1 MAEKENEIINPD
13 ENAEIPPFQEV
24 SKGVVETPKPEPV
37 ESKPSE
43 GKGGLPPL
51 ARQALRGLLG
61 ILIIFLLGF
70 LAAMITLY
78 SPNQN
83 ELQKVKTELQQAKE
97 KMTSLETGLTKQ
109 ATESS
114 TKQKDLASAQEQINT
129 LKGKLDKSAF
139 HVKLL
144 RVLTE
149 IHQAHLAL
157 ANEDVPFAQLYLK
170 ETPKALEE
178 LGILLGGEYKDLA
191 KDLQSRLQQA
201 LGEMDKDLFAAKSD
215 LSVIEEKLLRLES
228 TLFPPK

>member
-1 MAEKENEIINPD
+1 MAEKENEVINHD
-13 ENAEIPPFQEV
+13 ENVEPPPTQEV
-24 SKGVVETPKPEPV
+24 AMGAAETPKPQPTV
-37 ESKPSE
+37 TKPTE
-43 GKGGLPPL
+43 QKAGLPPL
-51 ARQALRGLLG
+51 ARQALRALLG

-78 SPNQN
+78 SPVQN
-83 ELQKVKTELQQAKE
+83 ELQKAKTDLQQAKE
-97 KMTSLETGLTKQ
+97 KMTSLESDLTKQ

-114 TKQKDLASAQEQINT
+114 TKQKDLTSVQEQINT
-129 LKGKLDKSAF
+129 LQGELDKSAL

-157 ANEDVPFAQLYLK
+157 ANEDITFAQLYLK

-178 LGILLGGEYKDLA
+178 LGTLLGDEYKDLA

>member
-1 MAEKENEIINPD
+1 MGA
-13 ENAEIPPFQEV
+13 A
-24 SKGVVETPKPEPV
+24 ETPKPQPTGT
-37 ESKPSE
+37 KPTE
-43 GKGGLPPL
+43 QKAGLPPL
-51 ARQALRGLLG
+51 ARQALRALLG

-78 SPNQN
+78 SPVQN
-83 ELQKVKTELQQAKE
+83 ELQKAKTDLQQAKE
-97 KMTSLETGLTKQ
+97 KMTSLESDLTKQ

-114 TKQKDLASAQEQINT
+114 TKQKDLTSVQEQINT
-129 LKGKLDKSAF
+129 LQGELDKSAL

-157 ANEDVPFAQLYLK
+157 ANEDITFAQLYLK

-178 LGILLGGEYKDLA
+178 LGTLLGDEYKDLA
-191 KDLQSRLQQA
+191 KDLQSRLQQT
-201 LGEMDKDLFAAKSD
+201 LDEMDKDLFAAKSD

>member
-1 MAEKENEIINPD
+1 MAEKENEVINPD
-13 ENAEIPPFQEV
+13 ENVETPPAQEV
-24 SKGVVETPKPEPV
+24 AKGMAETPKPATTVTETT
-37 ESKPSE
+37 EEKA
-43 GKGGLPPL
+43 GLPPL

-78 SPNQN
+78 SPVQN
-83 ELQKVKTELQQAKE
+83 ELQKAQAELQQAKE
-97 KMTSLETGLTKQ
+97 KMTSLEGDLTKQ

-114 TKQKDLASAQEQINT
+114 TKQKDLTSAQEQINT
-129 LKGKLDKSAF
+129 LQGELDKSAL

-144 RVLTE
+144 RVLSE

-178 LGILLGGEYKDLA
+178 LGTLLGDEYKDLA
-191 KDLQSRLQQA
+191 KDLHARLQQV

-215 LSVIEEKLLRLES
+215 LNVMEEKLLRLES
-228 TLFPPK
+228 TLFPAK

>member
-1 MAEKENEIINPD
+1 VA
-13 ENAEIPPFQEV
+13 
-24 SKGVVETPKPEPV
+24 ETPKPQPTV
-37 ESKPSE
+37 TKPTE
-43 GKGGLPPL
+43 QKAGLPPL
-51 ARQALRGLLG
+51 ARQALRALLG

-78 SPNQN
+78 SPVQN
-83 ELQKVKTELQQAKE
+83 ELQKAKTDLQQAKE
-97 KMTSLETGLTKQ
+97 KMTSLESDLTKQ

-114 TKQKDLASAQEQINT
+114 TKQKDLASTQEQINT
-129 LKGKLDKSAF
+129 LQGELDKSAL

-157 ANEDVPFAQLYLK
+157 ANEDITFAQLYLK

-178 LGILLGGEYKDLA
+178 LGTLLGDEYKDLA

>member
-1 MAEKENEIINPD
+1 MAEKENEVINPD
-13 ENAEIPPFQEV
+13 ENAEPTPTQEV
-24 SKGVVETPKPEPV
+24 AKGAAETPEPQPTVTKPT
-37 ESKPSE
+37 KQ
-43 GKGGLPPL
+43 KAGLPPL
-51 ARQALRGLLG
+51 ARQALRALLG
-61 ILIIFLLGF
+61 ILIIFVLGF

-78 SPNQN
+78 SPVQN
-83 ELQKVKTELQQAKE
+83 ELQKAKTDLQQAKE
-97 KMTSLETGLTKQ
+97 KMASLESDLTKQ

-129 LKGKLDKSAF
+129 LQGELDKSAL

-157 ANEDVPFAQLYLK
+157 ANEDITFAQLYLK

-178 LGILLGGEYKDLA
+178 LGTLLGDEYKDLA

-215 LSVIEEKLLRLES
+215 LSVIEEKLLRLDS

>member
-1 MAEKENEIINPD
+1 MAEKENEVINPD
-13 ENAEIPPFQEV
+13 ENAEPPPTQEV
-24 SKGVVETPKPEPV
+24 AKGAAETPKPQPTV
-37 ESKPSE
+37 TKPTE
-43 GKGGLPPL
+43 QKAGLPPL
-51 ARQALRGLLG
+51 ARQALRALLG

-78 SPNQN
+78 SPVQN
-83 ELQKVKTELQQAKE
+83 ELQKAKTDLLQAKE
-97 KMTSLETGLTKQ
+97 KMTSLESGLTKQ

-129 LKGKLDKSAF
+129 LQGKLDKSAL

-157 ANEDVPFAQLYLK
+157 ANEDITFAQLYLK

-178 LGILLGGEYKDLA
+178 LGILLGDEYKDLA